1 MLDRST
7 GLCYNK
13 DTKGKEIT
21 TMWEYDI
28 TNKETNEREII
39 SGYWLADAFRRSKL
53 NPDEWVVMGSEYID

>member
-1 MLDRST
+1 
-7 GLCYNK
+7 
-13 DTKGKEIT
+13 
-21 TMWEYDI
+21 MWEYDI